1 VAVVFRRGDL
11 GIGRRRDVNTSRVEL
26 RLPAEA
32 AWIVDDYL
40 ATVAAL
46 LPAGSR
52 VRHHMLAEIGDGLA
66 CAVDAHL
73 ADGAVPRQAARAA
86 VVEFGDPRRLAGSL
100 AHELAP
106 ATARRTGARLLVTG
120 PLVGL
125 IWVAAYR
132 TGSPNWLS
140 NVVAVLSSVPVLP
153 LVLLVAVPAALVAVA
168 GPGLLARRLTL
179 PPGLVPIAAII
190 ATSAVVLGDA
200 TLIGTT
206 LIHGRGTSALI
217 GAAILVSVV
226 RASLAGVAMRR
237 IVRLLA
243 ASC

>member
-1 VAVVFRRGDL
+1 
-11 GIGRRRDVNTSRVEL
+11 VNTGRIEL
-26 RLPAEA
+26 RLPAVA
-32 AWIVDDYL
+32 AWIVYDYL
-40 ATVAAL
+40 ATVAAF
-46 LPAGSR
+46 LPAGRR
-52 VRHHMLAEIGDGLA
+52 VTHRIVAEIGDGLA

-73 ADGAVPRQAARAA
+73 AHGAVPREAARAA
-86 VVEFGDPRRLAGSL
+86 VAEFGDPRRLAGGL
-100 AHELAP
+100 ARELAP
-106 ATARRTGARLLVTG
+106 ATARRTGATLLVTG

-125 IWVAAYR
+125 IWVAAYG
-132 TGSPNWLS
+132 TGSARWLGK
-140 NVVAVLSSVPVLP
+140 VVAVLASVPVFP
-153 LVLLVAVPAALVAVA
+153 LVLLVAIPAALVAVA

-190 ATSAVVLGDA
+190 ATSAVMLGDA

-217 GAAILVSVV
+217 GVAILISVV

-237 IVRLLA
+237 IVRLRA